1 MQTGNYISIGAFR
14 WNSQPCFMYQLTKL
28 PLVSVLISEVV
39 MNLKGDDYSTDM
51 QLNSRAVIT
60 EEG

>member
-1 MQTGNYISIGAFR
+1 
-14 WNSQPCFMYQLTKL
+14 MYQLTKL